1 MCCFSTVLMCLSVLL
16 CLQRAGPASTNLG
29 WGTWSVQ
36 SVPLTA
42 SLIMRVRCTAAVR
55 KTTSV
60 PRETPPPW
68 LAPVSIRATDAPCD
82 PCLCVISRNF
92 QMIQVPPWPGLTSHI
107 SDRRNPALR
116 AESCGRIFLLI
127 IPKNMHGN
135 LVLSVLLR
143 ILDENYRCFRFHPRS
158 LCVLAN
164 LITQNT
170 VDGKYIKWKHCLSA
184 AELWI
189 LRAGKKKKYI
199 YMVWASMAV

>member
-68 LAPVSIRATDAPCD
+68 LAPVSIRANDA
-82 PCLCVISRNF
+82 PCLCVLSRNS
-92 QMIQVPPWPGLTSHI
+92 QMIQVPPWPGLTPHI
-107 SDRRNPALR
+107 SDRRNPAQR
-116 AESCGRIFLLI
+116 AESCGRIFYS
-127 IPKNMHGN
+127 
-135 LVLSVLLR
+135 LSQKTCTETLSYPFCSEYLQMFSFSSS
-143 ILDENYRCFRFHPRS
+143 IT
-158 LCVLAN
+158 LCSRKSHNA
-164 LITQNT
+164 
-170 VDGKYIKWKHCLSA
+170 KHC
-184 AELWI
+184 W
-189 LRAGKKKKYI
+189 R
-199 YMVWASMAV
+199 